1 MTLFRVESAAVAL
14 LVAPFVLIGACGV
27 DEGTVVPTESDAGS
41 SGSSG
46 SSGADA
52 QSDSSLPDGAD
63 AKSDSSLPVTS
74 LDCAPPTGAIP
85 VLELTEIGAGG
96 FGQALLIQVA
106 PGDDDTLYV
115 VDRTGTVWISQ
126 NGVKLPTPFLTVTT
140 QTPSEEGLLGLA
152 FHPDYKTNG
161 RFFVHYSAAGSG
173 DNIVEEYKRSA
184 ANPLVA
190 DPTPVV
196 VALQHPTAQANH
208 NGGGLAFGP
217 DGFLYVSMGDGG
229 NQNDPECD
237 AQLQTGGAVPGEPE
251 NLLGKITRLDANK
264 PAVAGTGF
272 VAAAGNPNGKKAY
285 HVGFRNPFRIG
296 FDACTGDLYIGDVG
310 QNAWEEVDLIKPAD
324 GAVNCGWPYREG
336 ANDFAAPATCPV
348 KPAGLKEPIANYDH
362 QNGRNSIIGGYVY
375 RSSTIQA
382 LRGAYFYGD
391 NGTGEIWYKLPGA
404 PPVLTAA
411 KATAN
416 LLGGFGQ
423 DGHGKLYIGT
433 LNGHIFRIDAQ

>member
-1 MTLFRVESAAVAL
+1 MTLSRVGSAAVAL
-14 LVAPFVLIGACGV
+14 LLAPVVLLGACGS
-27 DEGTVVPTESDAGS
+27 DNGTGGATDSDAGS
-41 SGSSG
+41 SGTSGTSG

-52 QSDSSLPDGAD
+52 NADSSVPQ
-63 AKSDSSLPVTS
+63 SSM
-74 LDCAPPTGAIP
+74 DCTAPTGAVP
-85 VLELTEIGAGG
+85 TLKLTDLGAG

-115 VDRTGTVWISQ
+115 VDRTGKVWISQ
-126 NGVKLPTPFLTVTT
+126 NGVKLATPFLTVAT
-140 QTPSEEGLLGLA
+140 QTVSEEGLLGLA

-161 RFFVHYSAAGSG
+161 RFFVHYSAQGSG

-184 ANPLVA
+184 ADPLVA

-196 VALQHPTAQANH
+196 VGLHHPTAQANH
-208 NGGGLAFGP
+208 NGGGLAFGS

-237 AQLQTGGAVPGEPE
+237 AQLHTGGDPSVAGEPE
-251 NLLGKITRLDANK
+251 NLLGKITRLDVDK

-272 VAAAGNPNGKKAY
+272 VAAAGNPNGQKAY
-285 HVGFRNPFRIG
+285 HIGFRNPFRIG

-310 QNAWEEVDLIKPAD
+310 QDTWEEVDLIKPAD
-324 GAVNCGWPYREG
+324 GAVNGGWPYREG
-336 ANDFAAPATCPV
+336 ANDFNAPATCPV
-348 KPAGLKEPIANYDH
+348 KPAGLNEPIANYKH
-362 QNGRNSIIGGYVY
+362 QGGRSAIIGGYVY
-375 RSSTIQA
+375 RASTIPA

-391 NGTGEIWYKLPGA
+391 NGTGEIWYTFPGA
-404 PPVLTAA
+404 APVLTAP

-433 LNGHIFRIDAQ
+433 LNGHVFRIDAQ